1 MKVLDVEIEF
11 DFYDADNME
20 KFEKYS
26 EEAQKELDNIDNIN
40 INKLKQSEFIRKTCN
55 IIYRCFDNIFGEGIS
70 EKIFKNKNNFKSCVK
85 AFKDLI
91 EARVQQDS
99 EIEEEM
105 EAFKKYTPN
114 RVTRG
119 KRK

>member
-26 EEAQKELDNIDNIN
+26 EEAQKELDNID

-55 IIYRCFDNIFGEGIS
+55 IIYRCFDNIFEEGIS

-114 RVTRG
+114 RITRG